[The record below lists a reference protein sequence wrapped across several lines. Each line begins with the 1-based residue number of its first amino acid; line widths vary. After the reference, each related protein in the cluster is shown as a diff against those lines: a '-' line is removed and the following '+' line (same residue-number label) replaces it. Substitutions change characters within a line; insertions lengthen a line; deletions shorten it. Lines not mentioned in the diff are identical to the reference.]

1 MNKLIKNY
9 DINIEYKATTSTNPV
24 LSGRC
29 RSPRS
34 LCFAVFVSSSP
45 LQFKFSA
52 NETSSLLFNNR
63 TAIARE
69 RCTIAKKQTIDFLII
84 SFI

>member
-1 MNKLIKNY
+1 MIS
-9 DINIEYKATTSTNPV
+9 IFITSTNPI
-24 LSGRC
+24 LGGRW
-29 RSPRS
+29 RSSHS
-34 LCFAVFVSSSP
+34 LCFAVFALSSP

-52 NETSSLLFNNR
+52 NETSSLLFSNR

-84 SFI
+84 SFIWIILFNKNN